1 MSDSVVSPSH
11 YNQGAVECIDAIW
24 ETGNGRGYCI
34 GNAVKYLWR
43 AGLKGEELE
52 DVEKASFYLRYLLSK
67 LAPEKHADPRGA
79 AEPATAATA
88 ATVGWKPEDEADRI
102 WFYVGHWSPKLPEN
116 LRGERFVEL
125 KAAPSCSYAGPA
137 LSLPRPYD
145 SPQDDDPGA
154 FADSIG
160 ASDWHY
166 GVPARVVRRL

>member
-79 AEPATAATA
+79 AEPATVGR
-88 ATVGWKPEDEADRI
+88 VGWKPEDEADRI
-102 WFYVGHWSPKLPEN
+102 WFYVGPGSPKIPAN
-116 LRGERFVEL
+116 MRGGRFVEIT
-125 KAAPSCSYAGPA
+125 AAPYCSHAGPA
-137 LSLPRPYD
+137 LSLPRHNDAPFN
-145 SPQDDDPGA
+145 DDPNA
-154 FADSIG
+154 FADFIG
-160 ASDWHY
+160 ASDWHI
-166 GVPARVVRRL
+166 GDPDRAVRRL

>member
-34 GNAVKYLWR
+34 GNAIKYLWR

-79 AEPATAATA
+79 TP
-88 ATVGWKPEDEADRI
+88 VGWKPEDEADRI
-102 WFYVGHWSPKLPEN
+102 WFYVGPDSPKLPEIPEN
-116 LRGERFVEL
+116 LRALGRFVEL
-125 KAAPSCSYAGPA
+125 KAASFCSYAGPA
-137 LSLPRPYD
+137 LSLPGD
-145 SPQDDDPGA
+145 NDDALYAHNPEA
-154 FADSIG
+154 FADFIG
-160 ASDWHY
+160 ASGWHY
-166 GVPARVVRRL
+166 GVPARAVRRL